1 MQMTPLFRFALIA
14 FLGLPVHPALQ
25 AQTQKEAAPPPILGV
40 AETPSG
46 GTTFAGDNFFF
57 SPDLGVTTFP
67 RGGLPSV
74 TYDAPPALRPGM
86 GLPMQFA
93 QGRFWTCS
101 GKMIYKY
108 EPRLKAWAQVAE
120 IPVEF
125 RNFMPLFDGSFL
137 LLKTLEL
144 KPNRL
149 LYPKALLE
157 RWDGKELHDLIPI
170 PNHVQSTLSI
180 RDFDGPFWKIEM
192 HEFEEYT
199 LIYDC
204 FTGYLAVYQ
213 PGKGLKVLTT
223 PWEQVSFNDFFKIQ
237 SDSRFIREI
246 EINQK
251 PGGPPKRLPVIRSRA
266 PYPIQFIPTTPGKVL
281 VVFKNQNIENNN
293 NAATIPNGSSQN
305 IEGDAKIF
313 HIYSDHAEAFE
324 IDLATLDR
332 SPVAVQDNVEFPWWF
347 NDKVGLISLAEA
359 FKKKSTKSQT
369 QNHF

>member
-1 MQMTPLFRFALIA
+1 MHMTPLFRFALIA

-57 SPDLGVTTFP
+57 SPDRGVTTFP

-74 TYDAPPALRPGM
+74 TYDTPPALRPGM
-86 GLPMQFA
+86 GLPIQFA

-108 EPRLKAWAQVAE
+108 EPGLKAWTQVTE
-120 IPVEF
+120 TPVEF
-125 RNFMPLFDGSFL
+125 RSFMPLFDGSFL
-137 LLKTLEL
+137 LLKTLKL
-144 KPNRL
+144 KSDRL

-157 RWDGKELHDLIPI
+157 RWDGKKLNDLIPI
-170 PNHVQSTLSI
+170 PNHIKSTLSI

-213 PGKGLKVLTT
+213 PGKGLKELTT

-237 SDSRFIREI
+237 TDSRFIRNI
-246 EINQK
+246 GMIRK
-251 PGGPPKRLPVIRSRA
+251 PGAPPERLSVIRSRA

-281 VVFKNQNIENNN
+281 IVFKNNNTKN
-293 NAATIPNGSSQN
+293 NKNDITIPNGPSQSVD
-305 IEGDAKIF
+305 GKTKIF
-313 HIYSDHAEAFE
+313 HFYSDHAEAFE

-332 SPVAVQDNVEFPWWF
+332 SPVTIQDNVEFTWWF
-347 NDKVGLISLAEA
+347 NDKIGLISLTEA
-359 FKKKSTKSQT
+359 LRKKSNAKP
-369 QNHF
+369 F